1 MLCTKD
7 SFSAHALKNAE
18 SRLMAF
24 FSIAFTSLLAHT
36 FCFLNPASVTF
47 HKSAAITGWN
57 MRQCDSGN
65 AHLAST

>member
-1 MLCTKD
+1 
-7 SFSAHALKNAE
+7 
-18 SRLMAF
+18 MAF